1 MFLRPNV
8 QRERCDFVDVGD
20 RVGSL
25 RQTNH
30 VEIDVTCLA
39 RAELQ
44 VLELGGVIGNEFSVA
59 GLSTGWTALSRVAPL
74 PEAK

>member
-1 MFLRPNV
+1 MFLRPYV
-8 QRERCDFVDVGD
+8 QRERGDFVDVGD

-25 RQTNH
+25 RSTDH

-59 GLSTGWTALSRVAPL
+59 GLPTGWTALSRVAPFT
-74 PEAK
+74 EAK